1 MGKTW
6 TECCKSRISFFVKVL
21 SSNSGTATPVESTTS
36 TTETATNP
44 VADAIVAQLVET
56 EKNRSQIPSESGTA
70 IAQDIQLPAPQS
82 GIYYKVQISA
92 TMKSPVR
99 NNAWFSTKYKWQ
111 DNVDLAMQDGWK
123 KYMIGTFNNYEQAK
137 AFRNQTSEKI
147 SDAFVVAYDHGQR
160 ISVQEA
166 LKSNKSNQ

>member
-1 MGKTW
+1 
-6 TECCKSRISFFVKVL
+6 
-21 SSNSGTATPVESTTS
+21 
-36 TTETATNP
+36 
-44 VADAIVAQLVET
+44 
-56 EKNRSQIPSESGTA
+56 
-70 IAQDIQLPAPQS
+70 
-82 GIYYKVQISA
+82 
-92 TMKSPVR
+92 
-99 NNAWFSTKYKWQ
+99 WQ